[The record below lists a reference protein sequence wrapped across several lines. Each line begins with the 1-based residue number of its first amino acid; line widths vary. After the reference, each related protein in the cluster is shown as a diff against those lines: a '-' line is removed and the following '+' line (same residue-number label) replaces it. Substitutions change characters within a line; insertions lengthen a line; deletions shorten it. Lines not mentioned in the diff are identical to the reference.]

1 MKLRPTPALLVAVL
15 ALVVALAGTS
25 YAAVQVGSAQIKNNS
40 VKGKDVKDAT
50 LTGKDVKDASLAG
63 ADVTDGSLGGAD
75 VTDGSL
81 TGADVADRSL
91 TSADLDRS
99 CAATDLLVLGVC
111 IDKAATGPTAFTAAL
126 ADCDSKA
133 GRLMTWPEYKSLV
146 TKAGITWADGN
157 PSQYEFLDLQNI
169 AGAVITT
176 NAVSFG
182 GAAFGDASA
191 TNLWHRCVTYP

>member
-1 MKLRPTPALLVAVL
+1 MKFRPTPALVVAVF

-25 YAAVQVGSAQIKNNS
+25 YAAVQIGSAQIKNNS

-63 ADVTDGSLGGAD
+63 ADVTDGTLAGAD
-75 VTDGSL
+75 VTDSSL
-81 TGADVADRSL
+81 TGADVADKSL

-99 CAATDLLVLGVC
+99 CTASDVLVLGVC
-111 IDKAATGPTAFTAAL
+111 IDKTAVGPTSLTAAL

-133 GRLMTWPEYKSLV
+133 GRLMTWPEYKTLV
-146 TKAGITWADGN
+146 TKAGITWADGS
-157 PSQYEFLDLQNI
+157 PSQYEFLDLQNV
-169 AGAVITT
+169 AGANITS